1 MGQRTME
8 VPAGWT
14 SSRQPVTNTLAMDFS
29 TQLEHA
35 CESPIAVED
44 LHIPMPTFVTLQP
57 RFSLGGLTLS
67 RSISVN
73 SNTLHRS
80 LRLDFLQVI
89 VGVFYALL
97 DSAAVGQIPVPS

>member
-8 VPAGWT
+8 VPAGLT

-67 RSISVN
+67 RSISVS
-73 SNTLHRS
+73 SNTLH
-80 LRLDFLQVI
+80 RLDFLQVI

>member
-8 VPAGWT
+8 VPAGLT

-57 RFSLGGLTLS
+57 RFSLGGLTL
-67 RSISVN
+67 
-73 SNTLHRS
+73 H
-80 LRLDFLQVI
+80 RLDFLQVI